1 MKGIILHG
9 GHGTRLRPLTHT
21 GPKQLL
27 PIANKPM
34 SQFCLE
40 TIAETGITDIAII
53 IGGVG
58 SKKVQEYYGN
68 GEKFGVNITYIEQDE
83 PRGIAHAIKLCKDFV
98 NNEKFL
104 VFLGDNIIQK
114 SIIDFV
120 ENFENANYDATVLL
134 CEVDNPSR
142 FGIADIENR
151 NILKITEKPKNPK
164 SNLAVTGI
172 YLLTPKIFE
181 VIDNLKPSW
190 RNELEITDAL
200 DDLLKN
206 NNNISYEKITDYW
219 KDTGTPDDILHANG
233 EIIEKHPEF
242 IKKHL
247 TSTKNVPEN
256 VEIVG
261 KVIMGENCSIESNVM
276 IEGPVII
283 GDNCK
288 ITANSS
294 LGPNVSVGNNSVIS
308 VNSIKNSII
317 MENCKINST
326 RKIKDSIVASNSEIK
341 DNSLNDNKIFLLGE
355 GSKISL

>member
-34 SQFCLE
+34 SEYCLDSIKE
-40 TIAETGITDIAII
+40 AGIDEIAII

-58 SKKVQEYYGN
+58 SNKVKEYYGN
-68 GEKFGVNITYIEQDE
+68 GKKFGVNITYIEQDE
-83 PRGIAHAIKLCKDFV
+83 PRGIAHAISLCKKFV

-114 SIIDFV
+114 PITDFV
-120 ENFENANYDATVLL
+120 ENFKNSDYDATVLL

-142 FGIADIENR
+142 FGIADIENKK
-151 NILKITEKPKNPK
+151 ILKITEKPKNPS

-172 YLLTPKIFE
+172 YLLTPLIFE
-181 VIDNLKPSW
+181 IIDNLKPSW

-200 DDLLKN
+200 DNLLKQ
-206 NNNISYEKITDYW
+206 NNNISYETITDYW

-233 EIIEKHPEF
+233 EII
-242 IKKHL
+242 KKILKRLGKGIEDH
-247 TSTKNVPEN
+247 
-256 VEIVG
+256 IVG
-261 KVIMGENCSIESNVM
+261 EGTIIESNVK
-276 IEGPVII
+276 INGLVTI
-283 GDNCK
+283 GENCH
-288 ITANSS
+288 ISS
-294 LGPNVSVGNNSVIS
+294 GSSIGPNVSVGNNTTIFAS
-308 VNSIKNSII
+308 SIENSII

-326 RKIKDSIVASNSEIK
+326 AEIKNSIIANNSEIT
-341 DNSLNDNKIFLLGE
+341 DNSSGDEKIFLLGE

>member
-34 SQFCLE
+34 SEYCIE
-40 TIAETGITDIAII
+40 SIRETGITDIAII

-58 SKKVQEYYGN
+58 SNKVREYYGDGN
-68 GEKFGVNITYIEQDE
+68 NFGINITYIEQDE
-83 PRGIAHAIKLCKDFV
+83 PRGIAHAIRLCKEFI

-114 SIIDFV
+114 PINNFV
-120 ENFENANYDATVLL
+120 ENFKKSDYDATVLL

-142 FGIADIENR
+142 FGIADVQNGK
-151 NILKITEKPKNPK
+151 ILKIIEKPKNPR

-172 YLLTPKIFE
+172 YLLSPKIFDI
-181 VIDNLKPSW
+181 IDNLNPSW

-200 DDLLKN
+200 DDLLKQN
-206 NNNISYEKITDYW
+206 DNISYETITDYW

-233 EIIEKHPEF
+233 EIIKKHPAFQHKQDIEKQF
-242 IKKHL
+242 SVENLNI
-247 TSTKNVPEN
+247 TGNVIFGDNCVIEKNVT
-256 VEIVG
+256 IQ
-261 KVIMGENCSIESNVM
+261 
-276 IEGPVII
+276 GPVII
-283 GDNCK
+283 GNNCK
-288 ITANSS
+288 ILSNSTI
-294 LGPNVSVGNNSVIS
+294 GPNVSVGNDSVIS
-308 VNSIKNSII
+308 VCLIENSIIMQNCKIDSIAEIKNSII
-317 MENCKINST
+317 
-326 RKIKDSIVASNSEIK
+326 ASNSEIK
-341 DNSLNDNKIFLLGE
+341 DEIGDKKVFLLGE